1 MARYASSGIRTA
13 VFLGGLLATG
23 LATGLAM
30 AAEISPGARVL
41 LVVNDNSPVSRSIG
55 EYYSR
60 KRGVP
65 ATNQCHVKAPVTELI
80 RRPEYDQLAAAIGE
94 CLRNNGLVESV
105 YYIVTTLGVPLKI
118 DGKVA
123 MNGDAA
129 SVDSELTLVYQELK
143 GAPPH
148 HTAGSIPNPFY
159 NRTASEFS
167 HPEVPI
173 YMVTRLAAY
182 DFAGVR
188 DMIDRGLQATNRGK
202 FVIDLRVGYDEIGD
216 KWLEDAAAKLPKDR
230 VVLDNTNEPLYD
242 QVDVI
247 GYASFGSN
255 DRHHNRRFPNFKWLP
270 GGIAT
275 EFVSTDARTFQ
286 RPPDNW
292 VPSWNWTD
300 KKLWFDGS
308 PQALTADFILEGA
321 TGASGHTEE
330 PYLIMNPH
338 PDILLPAYYSGRN
351 LAESFYLAI
360 PALSWQNVV
369 VGDPLCSLG
378 KPK

>member
-1 MARYASSGIRTA
+1 
-13 VFLGGLLATG
+13 VLLATG

-129 SVDSELTLVYQELK
+129 SVDSELTLLYQELK

-159 NRTASEFS
+159 NRTASDIHGDPAGGVRFRRRAG
-167 HPEVPI
+167 HDRP
-173 YMVTRLAAY
+173 RLAGY
-182 DFAGVR
+182 QSRQVCHR
-188 DMIDRGLQATNRGK
+188 LESR
-202 FVIDLRVGYDEIGD
+202 LR
-216 KWLEDAAAKLPKDR
+216 R
-230 VVLDNTNEPLYD
+230 
-242 QVDVI
+242 
-247 GYASFGSN
+247 
-255 DRHHNRRFPNFKWLP
+255 NRR
-270 GGIAT
+270 
-275 EFVSTDARTFQ
+275 
-286 RPPDNW
+286 
-292 VPSWNWTD
+292 
-300 KKLWFDGS
+300 
-308 PQALTADFILEGA
+308 
-321 TGASGHTEE
+321 
-330 PYLIMNPH
+330 
-338 PDILLPAYYSGRN
+338 
-351 LAESFYLAI
+351 
-360 PALSWQNVV
+360 
-369 VGDPLCSLG
+369 
-378 KPK
+378 

>member
-1 MARYASSGIRTA
+1 
-13 VFLGGLLATG
+13 
-23 LATGLAM
+23 
-30 AAEISPGARVL
+30 
-41 LVVNDNSPVSRSIG
+41 
-55 EYYSR
+55 
-60 KRGVP
+60 
-65 ATNQCHVKAPVTELI
+65 
-80 RRPEYDQLAAAIGE
+80 
-94 CLRNNGLVESV
+94 
-105 YYIVTTLGVPLKI
+105 
-118 DGKVA
+118 
-123 MNGDAA
+123 
-129 SVDSELTLVYQELK
+129 
-143 GAPPH
+143 
-148 HTAGSIPNPFY
+148 
-159 NRTASEFS
+159 
-167 HPEVPI
+167 
-173 YMVTRLAAY
+173 
-182 DFAGVR
+182 
-188 DMIDRGLQATNRGK
+188 MIDRGLQATNRGK